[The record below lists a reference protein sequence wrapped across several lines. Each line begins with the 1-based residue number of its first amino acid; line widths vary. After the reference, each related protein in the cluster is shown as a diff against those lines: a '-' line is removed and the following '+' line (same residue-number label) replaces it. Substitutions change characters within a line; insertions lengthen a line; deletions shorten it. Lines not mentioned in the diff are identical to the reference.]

1 MDTMIDTLTMNGQTL
16 FDSSD
21 KDDISLFDPVDSPP
35 HYTHGKIECI
45 EAIREIVRRIDD
57 GEEGYYAGNVM
68 KYLWRY
74 NDKGGLESL
83 EKGYKYYGWLIQR
96 YKEIHK

>member
-35 HYTHGKIECI
+35 HYTHGKN
-45 EAIREIVRRIDD
+45 RVYRS
-57 GEEGYYAGNVM
+57 Y
-68 KYLWRY
+68 
-74 NDKGGLESL
+74 S
-83 EKGYKYYGWLIQR
+83 
-96 YKEIHK
+96 

>member
-1 MDTMIDTLTMNGQTL
+1 MDTIDTLTMNGQTL
-16 FDSSD
+16 FGDSD
-21 KDDISLFDPVDSPP
+21 LISSDPVDSPP